1 MLQIIIKNFVASRI
15 ERIHYVGQYFT
26 EVIWRYCPTKL
37 NPADVSSHGLIM
49 NHKNLEKL
57 ESWMNGLSFL
67 SIQDQRPTDINHD
80 TLLKTIVEDD
90 LELKSTYTLKP
101 NAVNSLLFNV
111 LSEEHTMIQD
121 LIRNTS
127 PLEKL
132 CVKFAW
138 IK

>member
-1 MLQIIIKNFVASRI
+1 
-15 ERIHYVGQYFT
+15 
-26 EVIWRYCPTKL
+26 
-37 NPADVSSHGLIM
+37 
-49 NHKNLEKL
+49 
-57 ESWMNGLSFL
+57 MNGSSFL
-67 SIQDQRPTDINHD
+67 AMPDQWPTDINHD
-80 TLLKTIVEDD
+80 NLLKTIAEDD

-101 NAVNSLLFNV
+101 NAVNSLMFNV